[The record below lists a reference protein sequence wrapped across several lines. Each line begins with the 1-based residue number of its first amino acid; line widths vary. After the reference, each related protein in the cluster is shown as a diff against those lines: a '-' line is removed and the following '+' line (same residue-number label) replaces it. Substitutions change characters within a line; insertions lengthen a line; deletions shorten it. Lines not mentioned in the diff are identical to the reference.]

1 MLRFARNDV
10 ETATQ
15 HTAVIPRACGGSSTP
30 RPTDS
35 ITDSLEYWVTRPSA
49 QLRTRRS
56 GDLATH
62 YAQGLHLRL
71 ALFNQS
77 GHSLDVDADAATL
90 TRQDRPKPGVLLTMN
105 LTAVTRK
112 P

>member
-1 MLRFARNDV
+1 
-10 ETATQ
+10 
-15 HTAVIPRACGGSSTP
+15 
-30 RPTDS
+30 
-35 ITDSLEYWVTRPSA
+35 
-49 QLRTRRS
+49 LRTRRS

-90 TRQDRPKPGVLLTMN
+90 TRQDLSQARRIADDESDGRDEEAMIGY
-105 LTAVTRK
+105 VTDEVGS
-112 P
+112 